1 MACGRRPPHSQC
13 CSTTGAVRRSAVVGT
28 MLVVLGAA
36 TACAPALVGPVERE
50 TACRVVVVE
59 QFEAIEVQANPAA
72 DPAGGALVGA
82 GSAALV
88 ALGVLML
95 NPLLVIQGAAAAVV
109 GLGCGAAGAAHPNA
123 EAEFRAIAV
132 TADRG
137 AIKQALEAALGVRGA
152 ACGNA
157 TEGATTRPDTLI
169 GIDSVRLTMGCPA
182 GRQSYYLAVKWR
194 ATSATSGKILSEKT
208 TRCLQSS
215 SLDVD
220 AWPADAERARA
231 EVNGALAG
239 TGRRMAGELLG
250 VDKGSDCRLQP
261 DR

>member
-1 MACGRRPPHSQC
+1 MACGRRLPDSQC
-13 CSTTGAVRRSAVVGT
+13 CSATGVLRRFAVVGT

-36 TACAPALVGPVERE
+36 AACTPALIGPGERE
-50 TACRVVVVE
+50 TACRVVVE
-59 QFEAIEVQANPAA
+59 QFEAIEVEANPAA

-95 NPLLVIQGAAAAVV
+95 NPLLVIQGAAGAAI
-109 GLGCGAAGAAHPNA
+109 GLGCGAAGVAHPNA

-137 AIKQALEAALGVRGA
+137 AIKQALEAELVARGT

-157 TEGATTRPDTLI
+157 TEGATTQPDILVR
-169 GIDSVRLTMGCPA
+169 IDSVRLTMGCPA
-182 GRQSYYLAVKWR
+182 GRQSYYLTVKWR
-194 ATSATSGKILSEKT
+194 ATSATSGKVLSEKT

-261 DR
+261 NR